1 MSEINEYQRTFSFGD
16 VDLTPRVF
24 VTGTT
29 RSILPPV
36 RLDES
41 TISGLDGSLVKHN
54 GFESCELT
62 VSGFL
67 FGDALDDTACLRRL
81 LAKMLSFT
89 SPQALKL
96 PDEPWNY
103 YLAWFK
109 GAAETSRQGKFPSV
123 ELTFLCPDPVAFGQS
138 RTQTVTTTQTVVN
151 TGGTCKSYPIVT
163 AKPPSGS
170 SWRITNVSTGDFV
183 LVYATFTGSQTLVLD
198 MEKQRCTINGSDK
211 AVDISSDFFAIEGT
225 QKLQVSGGSAT
236 LAWNERW
243 L

>member
-1 MSEINEYQRTFSFGD
+1 MKSHFSFSGND
-16 VDLTPRVF
+16 IGLCMSVSS
-24 VTGTT
+24 VT
-29 RSILPPV
+29 RNV
-36 RLDES
+36 
-41 TISGLDGSLVKHN
+41 ISERNL
-54 GFESCELT
+54 EQTT
-62 VSGFL
+62 VSGMN
-67 FGDALDDTACLRRL
+67 GALVKDSGLSPLEITVTGNLWAQKIEEVTRTRRL
-81 LAKMLSFT
+81 ISAMLMTSEPAKLV
-89 SPQALKL
+89 L
-96 PDEPWNY
+96 PDERDKY
-103 YLAWFK
+103 YLAIYQG
-109 GAAETSRQGKFPSV
+109 GAELSRNAHRPSV

-151 TGGTCKSYPIVT
+151 TGGTYKSYPIVT

-211 AVDISSDFFAIEGT
+211 AVDITSDFFAIEGT